1 MNRVL
6 QVEAMTIAQI
16 QLLVDR
22 ENARRIKNR
31 EKLNT
36 WIESKKAQG
45 DFYNR
50 RKEYNAKYRAKK
62 KAEKEALAE
71 PKEVDNGIP

>member
-1 MNRVL
+1 MHMVL

-16 QLLVDR
+16 QKLVDR

-31 EKLNT
+31 EKLNK
-36 WIESKKAQG
+36 WIEDKKAEG

-50 RKEYNAKYRAKK
+50 RKEYNATYRAKK
-62 KAEKEALAE
+62 KAEKEALAK
-71 PKEVDNGIP
+71 PKEPEQ